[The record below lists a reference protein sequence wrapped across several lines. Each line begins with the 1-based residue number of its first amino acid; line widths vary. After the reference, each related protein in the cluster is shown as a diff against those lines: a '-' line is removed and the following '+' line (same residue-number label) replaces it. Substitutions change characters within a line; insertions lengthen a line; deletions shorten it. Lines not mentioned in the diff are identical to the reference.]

1 MGVLDSRSKPNSGGE
16 NEGEVDTTPLS
27 KEPLKPRK
35 RNSKKHKGNIR
46 GIGTDASLLYL
57 KDIIRLH
64 NPSVIAILE
73 PKQQASNI
81 ADYARKIKYEGFFQG
96 DPINTHS

>member
-1 MGVLDSRSKPNSGGE
+1 MSVLMW
-16 NEGEVDTTPLS
+16 
-27 KEPLKPRK
+27 
-35 RNSKKHKGNIR
+35 NIR

-81 ADYARKIKYEGFFQG
+81 ADYARKIEYEGFFQG
-96 DPINTHS
+96 DPINTHI